1 MDFFVN
7 GRGWC
12 VRHDPSA
19 KPQAP
24 IRKSQAPVFRKLQAA
39 SGTITLSKLVKKLN
53 KENAPPG
60 GW

>member
-12 VRHDPSA
+12 RRHDPRP
-19 KPQAP
+19 KDPGP